1 MAKLSFK
8 QKVKIRE
15 DFGIFNANPF
25 GLGMSGVIDSSFQ
38 KQLDKLEKIMI
49 ESERGVEVE
58 FVFKKPMKV
67 RDIAIKYNCSKT
79 TIYNVLKNN

>member
-1 MAKLSFK
+1 MTKLSFE

-25 GLGMSGVIDSSFQ
+25 DLGMSGVIDSSFQ

-49 ESERGVEVE
+49 ESEGGVEVE